1 MSVTLIILA
10 IAFIAFVLYIAIS
23 YKNMQNMAVTPNSSK
38 IKVLNSKNF
47 KPQIRSGVTLVDFWA
62 PWCGPC
68 KMMAPVLNDLAESA
82 GDQVTIGKV
91 NVDHHQTLASK
102 YKVRNIPTLVM
113 FRGGKEVNRYVGVKS
128 KKFLI
133 KEIEKVIHQPF

>member
-10 IAFIAFVLYIAIS
+10 IAFIAFVIYIAIS
-23 YKNMQNMAVTPNSSK
+23 YKKMQNMADTPNSSK
-38 IKVLNSKNF
+38 IKVLNNKNF
-47 KPQIRSGVTLVDFWA
+47 KTRIRSGITLVDFWA

-68 KMMAPVLNDLAESA
+68 KMMAPVLNDLAEST
-82 GDQVTIGKV
+82 GDQITIGKV
-91 NVDHHQTLASK
+91 NVDHHQPLASK

-113 FRGGKEVNRYVGVKS
+113 FREGKEVARYVGVKS

-133 KEIEKVIHQPF
+133 REIQKYQ